1 MSDQNTRMDEAI
13 YPVPT
18 RFFRDLF
25 RTLRNPATLYFA
37 LIGNLILLSCVA
49 VFHTVET
56 GANPAVRTWLDSA
69 WWGVTTVTTVGYGD
83 VVPVTTVGRIAG
95 IVLMIAGVSLF
106 VGFTGLVASGLHS
119 RMQDEIKHSE
129 RVTFREYQSVMAEL
143 ARISEQIAK
152 LQPKDTSQDPGLPD
166 SADKPRAV

>member
-1 MSDQNTRMDEAI
+1 M
-13 YPVPT
+13 
-18 RFFRDLF
+18 
-25 RTLRNPATLYFA
+25 
-37 LIGNLILLSCVA
+37 
-49 VFHTVET
+49 
-56 GANPAVRTWLDSA
+56 WLDSV

-83 VVPVTTVGRIAG
+83 VFPVTTVGRIAG
-95 IVLMIAGVSLF
+95 MVLMIAGVSLF